1 MITTKTI
8 SLSREELIA
17 LACVELKFMQDQVQS
32 TKLSSK
38 GLKMEIVT

>member
-1 MITTKTI
+1 MIINKTI
-8 SLSREELIA
+8 SLTREELIDMA
-17 LACVELKFMQDQVQS
+17 MFNLGYKKEQVQS